1 MVRGPISNIR
11 PRRRRPIGTA
21 PTRPW
26 HTWPYAVTPPRAD
39 VTPLVVRVPG
49 RVGHTA
55 YDNGAVT
62 TPGESTLARTDG
74 LTSAEVAERV
84 SRGAVNRL
92 TERTSRSV
100 GEIVRANVLTRF
112 NAILGGL
119 FILVMVTGSFA
130 DGLFGLVLVVNSGIG
145 IVQEYLAKR
154 KLDRLALLNAPTTRV
169 VRDGT
174 VRVVATRDVVQ
185 DDLIELRTG
194 DQVPADGTLLASAGL
209 ELDEANLTGE
219 SDPVAHDEGDEILS
233 GTSVVAGSGRY
244 HARQVGADAYV
255 NRIAADAR
263 KFTRTRSEIQ
273 ESINVLLRYITWV
286 IAVALPIT
294 IWSQWRTVGD
304 QGWQQ
309 VVIRSAAGVVGLV
322 PEGLVL
328 LTSVAF
334 LLSAV
339 QLTRQQVL
347 VQQLPAV
354 EGLARVDVVCLDKTG
369 TLTAGDIVFEEVRP
383 LGGHGHDE
391 IRCALGALADDPNA
405 NGTLAAIAAA
415 LPSPGWERT
424 DTVPFSSARKWS
436 AASFEGRPSWVLG
449 APEVLLAA
457 QPRHFGPEAAEGA
470 QGTQEA
476 DAIGAQVAELA
487 EAGRRVVLLAR
498 SEGLP
503 ASGNL
508 PAGVEPAALVTLT
521 EQVRPDAAATLRYFR
536 EQGVAVKVV
545 SGDNPVTVAAVAR
558 EVGLEVGEPVDAR
571 TLADDDPE
579 ALREVLRT
587 HTVFGRVTP
596 EQKRAFVHALQ
607 ADGHVV
613 AMTGDGVNDAL
624 ALKDADIGVAMG
636 NGAQA
641 TRAVAE
647 LVLLDGRFAHLPDVL
662 AEGRRVI
669 GNVERVANLFVAKNA
684 MSLVAIL
691 AAAVIAV
698 PFPFLPRHLTLV
710 SAVTIGIPAFFLAL
724 GPNRRRYLPGFL
736 HRILRFAVPAGAVAG
751 VAVIASY
758 LLAGSS
764 YGVPVDEFAT
774 RCSVQPGSA
783 AVADV
788 ACWQPGSGA
797 TITLLTVFFWI
808 LAVLARPFRPWKAAL
823 VAAMVGLAVGAFLVP
838 AAAQFFYLDAP
849 LPLVWQSLAVGV
861 AGAVLVEV
869 VYRTSPSLQAAHH
882 LPD

>member
-1 MVRGPISNIR
+1 
-11 PRRRRPIGTA
+11 
-21 PTRPW
+21 
-26 HTWPYAVTPPRAD
+26 
-39 VTPLVVRVPG
+39 
-49 RVGHTA
+49 
-55 YDNGAVT
+55 
-62 TPGESTLARTDG
+62 
-74 LTSAEVAERV
+74 VAERV
-84 SRGAVNRL
+84 ERGAVNRL
-92 TERTSRSV
+92 SERTSRSI

-112 NAILGGL
+112 NAILGAL
-119 FILVMVTGSFA
+119 FALVMVTGSFA
-130 DGLFGLVLVVNSGIG
+130 DGLFGIVLVVNSAIG

-169 VRDGT
+169 VRDGE
-174 VRVVATRDVVQ
+174 VRVVPTTDVVQ

-194 DQVPADGTLLASAGL
+194 DEVPADGTLIASAGL

-219 SDPVAHDEGDEILS
+219 SDPVAHDEGDAIMS

-244 HARQVGADAYV
+244 HASQVGADAYV

-273 ESINVLLRYITWV
+273 ESINTLLTYITWV
-286 IAVALPIT
+286 IVGALPIA

-304 QGWQQ
+304 QGWRE

-339 QLTRQQVL
+339 QLTRRNVL

-369 TLTAGDIVFEEVRP
+369 TLTAGEIAFEDAHP
-383 LGGHGHDE
+383 LGGQDVDE

-405 NGTLAAIAAA
+405 NGTLTAVAAA
-415 LPSPGWERT
+415 VESPGWERT
-424 DTVPFSSARKWS
+424 QTIPFSSSRKWS
-436 AASFEGRPSWVLG
+436 AACFAERSTWVLG

-457 QPRHFGPEAAEGA
+457 DPQPSPPEVLES
-470 QGTQEA
+470 
-476 DAIGAQVAELA
+476 IRAQVAELA
-487 EAGRRVVLLAR
+487 ASGRRVVLLAR
-498 SEGLP
+498 SNQHLP
-503 ASGNL
+503 DATL
-508 PAGVEPAALVTLT
+508 PPDLSPAALVTLT
-521 EQVRPDAAATLRYFR
+521 EQVRPDAEETLAYFAA
-536 EQGVAVKVV
+536 QDVAIKVI

-558 EVGLEVGEPVDAR
+558 SVGLDVGEPVDAR
-571 TLADDDPE
+571 TLPDDQD
-579 ALREVLRT
+579 ALRAVLAT

-641 TRAVAE
+641 TKAVAE
-647 LVLLDGRFAHLPDVL
+647 LVLLDGRFSHLPDVL

-691 AAAVIAV
+691 AAALIAV
-698 PFPFLPRHLTLV
+698 PFLPRHLTLV

-724 GPNRRRYLPGFL
+724 GPNKRRYLSGFL
-736 HRILRFAVPAGAVAG
+736 GRILRFAVPSGAVAG
-751 VAVIASY
+751 LAVIASY

-764 YGVPVDEFAT
+764 YGVPPEQFAE
-774 RCSVQPGSA
+774 RCTAPAGA
-783 AVADV
+783 RAVADV
-788 ACWQPGSGA
+788 ACWQPGRGA

-808 LAVLARPFRPWKAAL
+808 LVVLARPFRPWKAAL
-823 VAAMVGLAVGAFLVP
+823 VAAMVGLAVTAFLWPP
-838 AAAQFFYLDAP
+838 AAHFFNLDAP
-849 LPLVWQSLAVGV
+849 LPLMWQSLAVGAV
-861 AGAVLVEV
+861 GAGLVETI
-869 VYRTSPSLQAAHH
+869 YRLSPSVRDAHH
-882 LPD
+882 LRD